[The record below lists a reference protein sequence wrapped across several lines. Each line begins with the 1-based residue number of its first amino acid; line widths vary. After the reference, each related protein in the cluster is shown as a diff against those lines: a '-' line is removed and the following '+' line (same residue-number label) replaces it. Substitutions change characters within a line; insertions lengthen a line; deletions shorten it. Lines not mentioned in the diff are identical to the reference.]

1 VGSNPIGPVPICI
14 RNLYIDEESAIC
26 MNNQIREYSDLLED
40 KDIKRWYDNVARG
53 SRITADIYL
62 RRLGNFHKTY
72 KKTPKELIKLSEK
85 SIYNLLLDVV
95 GDMENKK
102 LSGSYIASI
111 MKAIKSW
118 LVFNGK
124 DIKRKIKIKG
134 VQETPTLQNERV
146 PTQPELKQ
154 IFLAGD
160 EKTRTACALVAHS
173 GLRIQVLG
181 NYRGDD
187 GLKISDFP
195 ELEIKEN
202 KVEFR
207 KIPTLIRVRPTL
219 SKTGKEYLTFLS
231 EEGCEYLKAYLEMR
245 LRAEKLTE
253 NSAIITP
260 KKAEKE
266 FITSINVGDSIR
278 KALRKSGF
286 PWRPY
291 VLRSYFDTQMMIA
304 ESKGLIIRDY
314 RTFFMGHKGDIEHV
328 YTLNKKRLPENIVES
343 LRESY
348 KKAQKYLQTMETG
361 KEEEITKSFKKQ
373 LLLVAGFK
381 NSEIDDNQLGLGDEE
396 FQKLVR
402 GKLLKSMENNGV
414 KQKIIP
420 SAHIENYITQG
431 WEFVSNLPDDRAV
444 IRVPEH

>member
-1 VGSNPIGPVPICI
+1 MVKNI
-14 RNLYIDEESAIC
+14 E
-26 MNNQIREYSDLLED
+26 EYSELLED
-40 KDIKRWYDNVARG
+40 KDLRRWYENVGRG
-53 SRITADIYL
+53 SKITADVYL
-62 RRLGNFHKTY
+62 RRLGNFYRTY
-72 KKTPKELIKLSEK
+72 KKTPKELIKLSERGV
-85 SIYNLLLDVV
+85 YNLILDVI
-95 GDMENKK
+95 GDMESKK
-102 LSGSYIASI
+102 FSGSYIHSVI
-111 MKAIKSW
+111 KAIKSW
-118 LVFNGK
+118 LAFNGK
-124 DIKRKIKIKG
+124 DIKRKIRIKG
-134 VQETPTLQNERV
+134 VQETPTLDNERI
-146 PTQPELKQ
+146 PTQDELKK

-160 EKTRTACALVAHS
+160 EKTRTACAFLAHS
-173 GLRIQVLG
+173 GLRPEVLG

-187 GLKISDFP
+187 GLKISDLP
-195 ELEIKEN
+195 ELEIKGD
-202 KVEFR
+202 KVEFK
-207 KIPTLIRVRPTL
+207 KIPALIRVRPTL

-245 LRAEKLTE
+245 LRTGKLTE

-260 KKAEKE
+260 KLANKE
-266 FITSINVGDSIR
+266 FITSINIGDAIR

-328 YTLNKKRLPENIVES
+328 YTLNKKRLPENIVEN

-348 KKAQKYLQTMETG
+348 KKAQKYLQTGETG
-361 KEEEITKSFKKQ
+361 KDEEITKSFKKQ

-381 NSEIDDNQLGLGDEE
+381 TSEIEDSQLALNDDE

-402 GKLLKSMENNGV
+402 GKLLKSMENNGI

-420 SAHIENYITQG
+420 TAHIENYITQG
-431 WEFVSNLPDDRAV
+431 WEFVSNLPDNRAV
-444 IRVPEH
+444 IRVPEN